1 MKIFTAEQIRE
12 WDQHTVL
19 LYYNN
24 SSELMERAAN
34 AVVEHMSYSEINK
47 TVTIFC
53 GIGNN
58 GGDGLCI
65 ARMLAER
72 EYTVDVF
79 IVGDSQKG
87 TDDFKLNMQRLLES
101 EVPVQFLSPDELSFE
116 IKPRT
121 LVLDCILGT
130 GIKRPVEGFLAQV
143 IDQINEQSPFRLI
156 AIDMPSGLMPDN
168 MAHQEG
174 SIIRADKT
182 ITFEVPKRA
191 MLCEENEMYVGEFTV
206 LTLGLSDVFHEE
218 TISNL
223 RYYDMLEA
231 TMDFEPRNK
240 FVHKNQLGHVHVIAG
255 SVGKMG
261 AAMLCAKAALRSG
274 AGLVSASVPT
284 CGTHIMQTTLPE
296 AMCMLDEGNEFLK
309 STHYDERF
317 GATVIG
323 PGLGKA
329 PETVLML
336 RKILRDAKHPLVLDA
351 DALNIIAEKKLIK
364 DIPKNSI
371 LTPHVGEFHRLF
383 REHHSDFERLQTLE
397 AKAKELEI
405 YIVLKGPNTRI
416 ATPQGIVHFNAS
428 GNACLATAGS
438 GDVLAGVIASLLGQ
452 GYTPEEAARLGVFVH
467 GFAGDMLRA
476 QLGEGGMIARDLI
489 EALPQ
494 AMRTI
499 FAAQSDPNF
508 Y

>member
-34 AVVEHMSYSEINK
+34 AVVEHLSYSEINK
-47 TVTIFC
+47 AVTIFC
-53 GIGNN
+53 GTGNN

-72 EYTVDVF
+72 DYVVDVY

-87 TDDFKLNMQRLLES
+87 TEDFKLNMQRLLES
-101 EVPVQFLSPDELSFE
+101 EVPVQFLSPEELAFE
-116 IKPRT
+116 IKPRN

-130 GIKRPVEGFLAQV
+130 GITRPVEGFLAQV

-156 AIDMPSGLMPDN
+156 AIDMPSGLMPDD
-168 MAHQEG
+168 MTHQEG

-206 LTLGLSDVFHEE
+206 LSLGLSDVFHEE
-218 TISNL
+218 TSSNL

-231 TMDFEPRNK
+231 TLDFEPRNK
-240 FVHKNQLGHVHVIAG
+240 FVHKTQLGHVHVVAG

-274 AGLVSASVPT
+274 AGLVSASVPA

-296 AMCMLDEGNEFLK
+296 AMCILDEGNDYLK
-309 STHYDERF
+309 STTYDEKF
-317 GATVIG
+317 GATVVG

-336 RKILRDAKHPLVLDA
+336 RKLLRDAKHPLVLDA

-383 REHHSDFERLQTLE
+383 GEHTSDHERLKTLE
-397 AKAKELEI
+397 TKAKELEL

-438 GDVLAGVIASLLGQ
+438 GDVLAGVIAGLLGQ